1 MGFSACFQAILDYG
15 MYSREEELLRE
26 RKRIGTV
33 GIASYDYHRESG
45 TFLFQAGSGIYHVK
59 DGGPHGFTVSLFI
72 FCLSA
77 GLCSG
82 KDLLWL
88 GVRAKSRSS
97 AVIALAQKGTLI
109 TLETGLSTG
118 VCFHDCRNSD
128 AGL

>member
-1 MGFSACFQAILDYG
+1 

-59 DGGPHGFTVSLFI
+59 DGGPHGFTVSLLI
-72 FCLSA
+72 LSA

-88 GVRAKSRSS
+88 GVRAKSRS
-97 AVIALAQKGTLI
+97 AITALAQEVTLI
-109 TLETGLSTG
+109 TLGTGFCTG
-118 VCFHDCRNSD
+118 
-128 AGL
+128 

>member
-1 MGFSACFQAILDYG
+1 MLIGPLCLFQAILDYG

-59 DGGPHGFTVSLFI
+59 DGGPHGFTVSLLI
-72 FCLSA
+72 SCLSA

-82 KDLLWL
+82 KNLLWL
-88 GVRAKSRSS
+88 RVRAKS
-97 AVIALAQKGTLI
+97 
-109 TLETGLSTG
+109 
-118 VCFHDCRNSD
+118 
-128 AGL
+128 

>member
-1 MGFSACFQAILDYG
+1 MCFSAHIQAILDYG

-72 FCLSA
+72 SVLHSAFCLWLEA
-77 GLCSG
+77 P
-82 KDLLWL
+82 LL
-88 GVRAKSRSS
+88 VK
-97 AVIALAQKGTLI
+97 AQCEVQL
-109 TLETGLSTG
+109 LLY
-118 VCFHDCRNSD
+118 
-128 AGL
+128 